1 MAFQSLRNIGIGIV
15 VKYEARN
22 PWPRLGLYGHS
33 DKSSVHEIFQR
44 RKLESTMSRQGGP
57 KLETISND
65 PDEIYFPFHRA
76 GKNSNDQNII
86 IERLII
92 GEGWVGLCFGFWTFE
107 F

>member
-1 MAFQSLRNIGIGIV
+1 MAFQSLRSIGIGIV

-22 PWPRLGLYGHS
+22 P
-33 DKSSVHEIFQR
+33 
-44 RKLESTMSRQGGP
+44 

-65 PDEIYFPFHRA
+65 
-76 GKNSNDQNII
+76 KNSNDQNTI

-92 GEGWVGLCFGFWTFE
+92 GECWVGLCFGFWTFE

>member
-1 MAFQSLRNIGIGIV
+1 MAFQSLRSIGLGIV

-33 DKSSVHEIFQR
+33 NKSAVHEIFQR

-65 PDEIYFPFHRA
+65 
-76 GKNSNDQNII
+76 KNSNDQNII

-92 GEGWVGLCFGFWTFE
+92 GECWVGLCFGFWTFE

>member
-1 MAFQSLRNIGIGIV
+1 MAFQSLRSIGIGIV

-22 PWPRLGLYGHS
+22 P
-33 DKSSVHEIFQR
+33 
-44 RKLESTMSRQGGP
+44 

-65 PDEIYFPFHRA
+65 PDEICFPFHRA